1 MKSVVFFLKLI
12 VIIFGTL
19 FALRILFILVNRQP
33 GVVVA
38 LSLIA
43 IMIFSIAYYKGGF
56 RAIGIRSRKTSAIA
70 IIAAILLFMIST
82 GILMNID

>member
-1 MKSVVFFLKLI
+1 MNPVAYFLKLI

-19 FALRILFILVNRQP
+19 FALRILFILVNRVP

-43 IMIFSIAYYKGGF
+43 IMSFSIAYYKGGF
-56 RAIGIRSRKTSAIA
+56 RAIGIRSRKASVIA
-70 IIAAILLFMIST
+70 IIAATLLFIIST
-82 GILMNID
+82 GILMNIH